1 MIKNAIW
8 ACCVLD
14 EDDVPRNELQ
24 VDLILLRDL
33 MLEIKIFIEFI
44 RLTADY
50 EYKLANPSAG
60 MTVNSNKISN

>member
-14 EDDVPRNELQ
+14 EDDVPRSELQ

-33 MLEIKIFIEFI
+33 MYELKIFIEYI
-44 RLTADY
+44 KLTADY
-50 EYKLANPSAG
+50 EYKLANPTSI
-60 MTVNSNKISN
+60 SSLNKISH